1 MPFNVYVTRRI
12 PEAGLDVLRAGVGR
26 MDVNPDDRVLGR
38 EALLRAV
45 KGRDGVLCLLTDRID
60 AGVFEAAKGA
70 KIFSNYA
77 VGFDNVDL
85 AAASK
90 RGILVTNTP
99 GILTETTAD
108 MAWAL
113 IFATA
118 RRIAEGDRFVRAGKF
133 SGWGPMMLLGGDVH
147 GKTLGIV
154 GFGRIGAAVARRAAG
169 FGMRVLYAEAG
180 DGRAEGDSAA
190 GAKRADLD
198 ALLRESDFVSLHVP
212 LIPGPPPKGTRHL
225 ISARSLALMKPTACL
240 VNTSRGPVVDE
251 AALADALKAGRI
263 FAAGLDVYEQEP
275 EVHPALLACEN
286 AVLLPHLGSATVE
299 TRARMAVVAAENL
312 LAGLQGKRPPNLLNP
327 EAWIRQSKVLS
338 PKS

>member
-169 FGMRVLYAEAG
+169 FGMRDLKAEAG

-190 GAKRADLD
+190 AAKRADLD